1 MILRLDLAMP
11 LYLPMHNDA
20 HALHQ
25 MGGKSLLFAKMWNSE
40 LLHMFQFLW
49 MVRHKRLDNNNDI
62 LGTPKLKQNKTL
74 THFQS
79 QACFSSIEYFH
90 IFVQMISF
98 HAN

>member
-1 MILRLDLAMP
+1 MILRLDLAML

-49 MVRHKRLDNNNDI
+49 MVSHKRVGQKTTIMIFWAI
-62 LGTPKLKQNKTL
+62 LN
-74 THFQS
+74 
-79 QACFSSIEYFH
+79 
-90 IFVQMISF
+90 
-98 HAN
+98 